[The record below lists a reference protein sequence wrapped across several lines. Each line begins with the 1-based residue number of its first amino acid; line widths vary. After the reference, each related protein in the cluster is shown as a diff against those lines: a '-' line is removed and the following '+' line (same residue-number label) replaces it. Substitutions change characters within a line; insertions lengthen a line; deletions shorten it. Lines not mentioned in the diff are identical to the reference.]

1 MLVISLSVDLKYVF
15 MEEVVKLKKYA
26 VELRQLVFNRQN
38 RFKVVTFFQRLSRI
52 TALILLIIE
61 TIEAIKD

>member
-1 MLVISLSVDLKYVF
+1 